1 MQQILPTVSS
11 TKLLIIRFSKLL
23 NFKNAQEKK
32 TTSNDKREPIRDECK
47 NLEPV
52 VTRWWMFQVHAQ

>member
-23 NFKNAQEKK
+23 NFKNAQEKNPQAMI
-32 TTSNDKREPIRDECK
+32 SE
-47 NLEPV
+47 NLSEMNLKI
-52 VTRWWMFQVHAQ
+52 WNQYLHDG